1 MTTSCSSLGAPVVD
15 IHRVIVA
22 RLNVKDV
29 VDVDDSW
36 LNVEGPNLDADRIIV
51 TSKPRLADILIP

>member
-1 MTTSCSSLGAPVVD
+1 VD